1 MITRRGFLKLAATG
15 FASAAALLGYGTVAE
30 AMGTPR
36 IRNYAF
42 TPPRWTPG
50 LKLRLV
56 LLSDIHTTKRWMEL
70 DRVARICDTANGLG
84 GDMIL
89 LLGDYVNAM
98 NELGTALPN
107 DEIAACLKRLS
118 APMGTHAILGNHDYW
133 HSWHFSRDPRLM
145 PKIGNALE
153 KAGIPLLINDAS
165 RHEKEGKPFWLAGL
179 GDQLAFRFESP
190 KGRENDGGVDDL
202 PATLAKITDDAP
214 LILMAHEPDVFP
226 DVPDRVSLT
235 LSGHTHGGQVN
246 LFGWSPAMAM
256 NSRYGTRYRGGH
268 IVENGRHLVVSRG
281 LGCTAIPFRLGA
293 WPEIVVLDIG

>member
-1 MITRRGFLKLAATG
+1 VITRRGFLKLAATA

-42 TPPRWTPG
+42 VPPGWTPG

-70 DRVARICDTANGLG
+70 DRVAKICDTANGLG

-98 NELGTALPN
+98 DQLGVPLPN
-107 DEIAACLKRLS
+107 DDIAACLTRLS
-118 APMGTHAILGNHDYW
+118 APLGTHAILGNHDYW
-133 HSWHFSRDPRLM
+133 HSWNFIRDPRLM
-145 PKIGNALE
+145 PKIGHALE
-153 KAGIPLLINDAS
+153 KVGIPVLVNGAT
-165 RHEKEGKPFWLAGL
+165 RHEKDGKAFWLAGL
-179 GDQLAFRFESP
+179 GDQLAFNFEHP
-190 KGRENDGGVDDL
+190 PGREQDGGVDDL
-202 PATLAKITDDAP
+202 PATLVQVIDDAP

-246 LFGWSPAMAM
+246 FFGWSPAMR
-256 NSRYGTRYRGGH
+256 SRYGTRYRGGH

-281 LGCTAIPFRLGA
+281 LGCTAIPLRLGA
-293 WPEIVVLDIG
+293 WPEIVVLDLG

>member
-1 MITRRGFLKLAATG
+1 MITRRGFIKLATAA

-30 AMGTPR
+30 AMGSPR

-42 TPPRWTPG
+42 TPRRWTPG

-70 DRVARICDTANGLG
+70 DRVASICDTANGLG

-98 NELGTALPN
+98 DELGVPLPN
-107 DEIAACLKRLS
+107 DDIAACLKRLS
-118 APMGTHAILGNHDYW
+118 APLGTHAILGNHDYW
-133 HSWHFSRDPRLM
+133 HSWNFSKDPRLM
-145 PKIGNALE
+145 PKIGHAFE
-153 KAGIPLLINDAS
+153 KAGIPLLINDAT
-165 RHEKEGKPFWLAGL
+165 RHEKDGRPFWLAGL
-179 GDQLAFRFESP
+179 GDQLAFTFERP
-190 KGRENDGGVDDL
+190 PGREDDGGIDDL
-202 PATLAKITDDAP
+202 PATLAHVSDDAP
-214 LILMAHEPDVFP
+214 VILMAHEPDVFP

-246 LFGWSPAMAM
+246 FFGWSPAMK
-256 NSRYGTRYRGGH
+256 SRYGNRYRGGL

-281 LGCTAIPFRLGA
+281 LGCTAIPVRLGA

>member
-1 MITRRGFLKLAATG
+1 MITRRGFFKLAATA

-36 IRNYAF
+36 IRTYTF
-42 TPPRWTPG
+42 TPPGWTTG

-70 DRVARICDTANGLG
+70 DRVAGICDTANSLG

-98 NELGTALPN
+98 PKLGVPLPE
-107 DEIAACLKRLS
+107 DDIAACLSRLS
-118 APMGTHAILGNHDYW
+118 APLGIHAILGNHDYW
-133 HSWHFSRDPRLM
+133 QSWNFASDPRLM
-145 PKIGNALE
+145 PKIGHAFE
-153 KAGIPLLINDAS
+153 KAGISLLINDA
-165 RHEKEGKPFWLAGL
+165 RRLEKDGRPFWLAGL
-179 GDQLAFRFESP
+179 GDQLAFIFQHTP
-190 KGRENDGGVDDL
+190 GRKTRGGVDDL
-202 PATLAKITDDAP
+202 PATLEKIVDDAP
-214 LILMAHEPDVFP
+214 VILMAHEPDVFP

-246 LFGWSPAMAM
+246 IFGWSPAM
-256 NSRYGTRYRGGH
+256 NSRFGTRYRGGH

-281 LGCTAIPFRLGA
+281 LGCTEIPFRLGA

>member
-1 MITRRGFLKLAATG
+1 MITRRGFLTLAATA

-36 IRNYAF
+36 IRNYVF

-56 LLSDIHTTKRWMEL
+56 LLSDIHTTRHWMEL

-98 NELGTALPN
+98 PKLGTALPN
-107 DEIAACLKRLS
+107 DDIAACLSRLS
-118 APMGTHAILGNHDYW
+118 APLGTHAILGNHDYW
-133 HSWHFSRDPRLM
+133 QSRNFADNPQLM
-145 PKIGNALE
+145 PEIGQAFE
-153 KAGIPLLINDAS
+153 KAGISLLINDAL
-165 RHEKEGKPFWLAGL
+165 RVEKDGKPFWLAGL
-179 GDQLAFRFESP
+179 GDQLALIFDRTP
-190 KGRENDGGVDDL
+190 GRRTAAGVDDL
-202 PATLAKITDDAP
+202 PATLAKIVDDAP
-214 LILMAHEPDVFP
+214 VILMAHEPDIFP

-246 LFGWSPAMAM
+246 IFGWSPAM
-256 NSRYGTRYRGGH
+256 NSRFGTRYRGGH
-268 IVENGRHLVVSRG
+268 IIEDGRHLVVSCG
-281 LGCTAIPFRLGA
+281 LGCTEIPFRLGA

>member
-1 MITRRGFLKLAATG
+1 MITRRGFLKLAATV
-15 FASAAALLGYGTVAE
+15 FASAAATLGYGTAVE

-36 IRNYAF
+36 IRTYAF

-70 DRVARICDTANGLG
+70 DRVAAICDMANGLG

-89 LLGDYVNAM
+89 LLGDYVNGM
-98 NELGTALPN
+98 PDLGVPLPEK
-107 DEIAACLKRLS
+107 DIAACLKKLS

-133 HSWHFSRDPRLM
+133 GSWNFIREPRMM
-145 PKIGNALE
+145 PKVGRALE
-153 KAGIPLLINDAS
+153 EAGISVLVNDAV
-165 RHEKEGKPFWLAGL
+165 RLEKDGKPFWLAGL
-179 GDQLAFRFESP
+179 GDQLAFHMQHP
-190 KGRENDGGVDDL
+190 AGREDDDGIDDL
-202 PATLAKITDDAP
+202 PATLAKTTDDAP

-226 DVPDRVSLT
+226 DVPERVSLT

-246 LFGWSPAMAM
+246 LFGWSPAM
-256 NSRYGTRYRGGH
+256 NSRFGTRFRGGH

-281 LGCTAIPFRLGA
+281 LGCTAIPVRLGA
-293 WPEIVVLDIG
+293 WPEIVVLDLG